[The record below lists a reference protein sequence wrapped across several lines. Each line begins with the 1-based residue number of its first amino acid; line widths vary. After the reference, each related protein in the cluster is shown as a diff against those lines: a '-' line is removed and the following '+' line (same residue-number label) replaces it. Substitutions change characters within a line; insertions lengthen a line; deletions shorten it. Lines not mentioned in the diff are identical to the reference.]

1 MSSRNP
7 LVFNFLLVLVV
18 GLLVLLFTD
27 WNALAGMILCALL
40 ALVANAFMCVKALWN
55 RDYRFAL
62 SYFVIALLE
71 IPLCIFL
78 GGPTRIG
85 H

>member
-18 GLLVLLFTD
+18 GLLVIIFTD
-27 WNALAGMILCALL
+27 WNALAGTMLFTLL

-55 RDYRFAL
+55 REYRFAII
-62 SYFVIALLE
+62 YFVIAIIE

-78 GGPTRIG
+78 GGPSRIG

>member
-1 MSSRNP
+1 MSSHNP

-40 ALVANAFMCVKALWN
+40 ALVANAFMCVKAL
-55 RDYRFAL
+55 
-62 SYFVIALLE
+62 
-71 IPLCIFL
+71 
-78 GGPTRIG
+78 
-85 H
+85 